1 MNSYPSR
8 RNFIK
13 KGSIF
18 LAGAAIS
25 GQLFLQKEKFHIP
38 LQLYSVRDEMKKD
51 PLGTLKQLASIG
63 YKEVEPAA
71 YLEQSVYQN
80 RKIYGYSS
88 KELRKIL
95 DDLGL
100 TQPSSHVVFRLTDW
114 LTDKKDVSDEWKG
127 VMEDANIL
135 GQKYLIS
142 PWFAYDKT
150 KLDECRKG
158 FDVYNKV
165 GEICSNAG
173 LRFGFHNH
181 HDEFE
186 QKFNNEYLYDIMLKE
201 LNLKYVC
208 QQLDICNMAE
218 ANVDPMRWLKM
229 FPKHFELLHVKD
241 LNKTKNESTLLGD
254 GRLRMKEILD
264 FAKKNTAVKYWVIEQ
279 ESYGDKTPMESVK
292 IDLERLKQNYNF
304 V

>member
-25 GQLFLQKEKFHIP
+25 GNIFSQKEKFHIP

-51 PLGTLKQLASIG
+51 ALGTLKQLASVG

-71 YLEQSVYQN
+71 YLEQSVYES

-95 DDLGL
+95 DGMGL

-114 LTDKKDVSDEWKG
+114 QANKKDVSDEWKG

-135 GQKYLIS
+135 GQNI
-142 PWFAYDKT
+142 
-150 KLDECRKG
+150 
-158 FDVYNKV
+158 
-165 GEICSNAG
+165 
-173 LRFGFHNH
+173 
-181 HDEFE
+181 
-186 QKFNNEYLYDIMLKE
+186 
-201 LNLKYVC
+201 
-208 QQLDICNMAE
+208 
-218 ANVDPMRWLKM
+218 
-229 FPKHFELLHVKD
+229 
-241 LNKTKNESTLLGD
+241 
-254 GRLRMKEILD
+254 
-264 FAKKNTAVKYWVIEQ
+264 
-279 ESYGDKTPMESVK
+279 
-292 IDLERLKQNYNF
+292 
-304 V
+304 